1 MLIILA
7 HLGIAF
13 IFAVAIILLIKVLDR
28 LIPARDPID
37 KLAGDYTIPRERAQ
51 ELIDKQLRMKG

>member
-7 HLGIAF
+7 YLGIAF
-13 IFAVAIILLIKVLDR
+13 IFAAGIILFIKLLDK

-37 KLAGDYTIPRERAQ
+37 KLAGDYMIPRERAQ